1 MNEGHNGNGVLVH
14 TIDNPVVSD
23 KQLPICTAFVFR
35 DLSAGFGE
43 VPSLLNP
50 LLDVQSEGLGI
61 AGRIRFDEGYQ
72 CLEVVGRNSRPD

>member
-1 MNEGHNGNGVLVH
+1 MKKACTVNEGHNGNGVLVH

-23 KQLPICTAFVFR
+23 KQLPIRTAFVFR

-50 LLDVQSEGLGI
+50 L
-61 AGRIRFDEGYQ
+61 
-72 CLEVVGRNSRPD
+72 

>member
-50 LLDVQSEGLGI
+50 L
-61 AGRIRFDEGYQ
+61 
-72 CLEVVGRNSRPD
+72 

>member
-23 KQLPICTAFVFR
+23 KQLLIPTAFVFR
-35 DLSAGFGE
+35 NLSAGFGE
-43 VPSLLNP
+43 VPSLFNQ

-61 AGRIRFDEGYQ
+61 TGRIRFDEGHQ
-72 CLEVVGRNSRPD
+72 RLEVVARNSRPD